1 MIPGA
6 EQSLTRQP
14 SGPLTPSDTRDDI
27 QDAPAE
33 AGHAADIGM
42 LALNA
47 TGEMRYLGPSSGA
60 FFAAYT
66 SALARSCITSQ
77 SSPNT
82 ASNTQNAVSGRDTDT
97 GFASPMLRLSYSDVH
112 LFSESYKMWILPVYP
127 ILTSD
132 DLDIMVMRYNE
143 GPDLDSTECRR
154 QPEVAT
160 EMMLFYLV
168 MALGAINAENT
179 LKQLRGQPEQE
190 KTFRTSTPR
199 PSPVSLCMRVLQLM
213 DENFQKLHP
222 SVRFIQI
229 IVLISI
235 YSSYG
240 SIGSSQWQLAGL
252 AMRVRTIPFLNGFS
266 TISLSKFTLR
276 VMYLKV

>member
-1 MIPGA
+1 
-6 EQSLTRQP
+6 
-14 SGPLTPSDTRDDI
+14 
-27 QDAPAE
+27 
-33 AGHAADIGM
+33 M

-82 ASNTQNAVSGRDTDT
+82 SSNTQNAISGRDTDT
-97 GFASPMLRLSYSDVH
+97 GFASPTLRLSSSDVH
-112 LFSESYKMWILPVYP
+112 LFSESYKMWMLPVYP

-132 DLDIMVMRYNE
+132 DLDIMVSRYNE
-143 GPDLDSTECRR
+143 MPDHDNLECRR
-154 QPEVAT
+154 QPETAT

-179 LKQLRGQPEQE
+179 LKQMRKQPEHE
-190 KTFRTSTPR
+190 EMFSTSTHR

-213 DENFQKLHP
+213 DENFEKLHP
-222 SVRFIQI
+222 SVKFIQI

-252 AMRVRTIPFLNGFS
+252 AMRVCTIPSLNGFFL
-266 TISLSKFTLR
+266 ISPSIFTFGAI
-276 VMYLKV
+276 YL